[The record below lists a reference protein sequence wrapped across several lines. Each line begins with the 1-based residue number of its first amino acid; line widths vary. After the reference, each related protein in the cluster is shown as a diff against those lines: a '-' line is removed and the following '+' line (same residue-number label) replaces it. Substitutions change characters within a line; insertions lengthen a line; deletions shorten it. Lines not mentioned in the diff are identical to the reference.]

1 MIFSATL
8 PELDALQPELRRV
21 LLEFGKRSKLNTFL
35 VETERSQKQ
44 AMINIAKG
52 VSWTKKSRHVR
63 ANNKSGYAEAF
74 DLAPC
79 SSDGKKIFWNDIPK
93 CRAMNVEIMAIAN
106 AMLGIG
112 HVEWL
117 GAMKNPKEFVHWQ
130 LARKYYP
137 AK

>member
-1 MIFSATL
+1 MMFSATL
-8 PELDALQPELRRV
+8 PEIDALHPDLRRV

-35 VETERSQKQ
+35 VETERSEKQ

-63 ANNKSGYAEAF
+63 KNNKSGFAEAF

-79 SSDGKKIFWNDIPK
+79 SGDGKKIFWNDIPK
-93 CRAMNVEIMAIAN
+93 CRAMNVEMMAIAN
-106 AMLGIG
+106 SLLGQG
-112 HVEWL
+112 RVEWL

-130 LARKYYP
+130 LSRKFYLAR
-137 AK
+137 